1 MHKRDDK
8 WWPDGPH
15 EAGVTSHAHRR
26 IVARVLP
33 VSYRDACRLA
43 THALRHGKIIESRT
57 SLTRKLFGDFI
68 YVFDSN
74 VLVTVYKKREEQS

>member
-1 MHKRDDK
+1 MHKRGHM
-8 WWPDGPH
+8 WWPDGPD

-43 THALRHGKIIESRT
+43 THALRNGKPIESRT
-57 SLTRKLFGDFI
+57 SLTRKLFNGFI

-74 VLVTVYKKREEQS
+74 VLVTVYPKRED